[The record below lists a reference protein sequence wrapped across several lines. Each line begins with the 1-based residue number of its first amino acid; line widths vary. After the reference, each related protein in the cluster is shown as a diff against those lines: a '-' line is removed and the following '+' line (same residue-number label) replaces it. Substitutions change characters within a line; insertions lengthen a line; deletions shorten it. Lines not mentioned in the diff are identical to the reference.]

1 MAKNSII
8 FFLCLFIFTPSF
20 LQAGEPDPVI
30 LTIEKAI
37 EEYKNQDFTNAANNL
52 DYASQLIRQKKG
64 EALGKLLPE
73 PMDGWTA
80 GEVKSQVTA
89 ASLFGGGLTAER
101 RYMKENASVKIAII
115 TDSPLLQ
122 SMIMMFSNPMFASSM
137 GQFELINGH
146 KGIVNYQNNKG
157 DINIVVN
164 NRFLVTVNGSSVSR
178 EELLDYAKAIDL
190 KAIAT
195 LP

>member
-1 MAKNSII
+1 MCKKRVLLLLSI
-8 FFLCLFIFTPSF
+8 LLLTPSF
-20 LQAGEPDPVI
+20 LGAEEIDPVSQ
-30 LTIEKAI
+30 TIEKAM
-37 EEYKNQDFTNAANNL
+37 EEYRRQDFTNAANSL

-64 EALGKLLPE
+64 EALGKLLPA
-73 PMDGWTA
+73 PLTGWSA
-80 GEVKSQVTA
+80 GESSSQVTM

-101 RYMKENASVKIAII
+101 RYTREDATVKISII

-122 SMIMMFSNPMFASSM
+122 SMTMIFSNPLFASSA

-146 KGIVNYQNNKG
+146 KGIVNYQNGGG

-164 NRFLVTVNGSSVSR
+164 NRFLVTLNGRNVTR
-178 EELLDYAKAIDL
+178 EELMAYAQAVDL
-190 KAIAT
+190 KGIAA

>member
-1 MAKNSII
+1 MSQKKILLLLA
-8 FFLCLFIFTPSF
+8 FFLTIPSF
-20 LQAGEPDPVI
+20 LQAAEPDPVI
-30 LTIEKAI
+30 QTIEKAI
-37 EEYKNQDFTNAANNL
+37 EEYKNQDFTNAASSL

-64 EALGKLLPE
+64 QALTKLLPA
-73 PMDGWTA
+73 PLNGWTA
-80 GEVKSQVTA
+80 KDGTSQVTA

-101 RYMKENASVKIAII
+101 TYKKDNSSVKISIV

-146 KGIVNYQNNKG
+146 KGIVNFQNDQG

-164 NRFLVTVNGSSVSR
+164 NRFLVTLKGSQLSR
-178 EELLDYAKAIDL
+178 EELMNYAKAIDL
-190 KAIAT
+190 KAISS